1 MLRIRLPPSSPA
13 IHMGG
18 GEGGVGVGVEVFC
31 LGYVPTI
38 PHSECHIWDKW

>member
-1 MLRIRLPPSSPA
+1 MLRIRLPPSSPP
-13 IHMGG
+13 IHNRGG

-38 PHSECHIWDKW
+38 P